1 MKRFALLLAMSASL
15 IQGSYAQNLPPMS
28 DAQKAEIAKKEAEE
42 KANDEAYKSQIKH
55 SPDAKQKADPWESMR
70 APSASGNK

>member
-15 IQGSYAQNLPPMS
+15 IQGSYAQNLPMS

-42 KANDEAYKSQIKH
+42 KANDEAYKSQIGH
-55 SPDAKQKADPWESMR
+55 IPDAKQKADPWGSMR

>member
-1 MKRFALLLAMSASL
+1 MSALL
-15 IQGSYAQNLPPMS
+15 IQASYAQNLPMS
-28 DAQKAEIAKKEAEE
+28 ESQKAEIAKKEAEE

-55 SPDAKQKADPWESMR
+55 IPDAKQKADPWESMR